1 MGNWNITA
9 YSNTGMTTANTIDH
23 PRRLANARQ
32 KVLPALNIVSAQGLK
47 SVQVKCSMADI
58 ENVDYIAIQDSN
70 YTYFYY
76 VTGPAAPIAA
86 DVWFLPLL
94 LDALLTAEYKVNG
107 VENLA
112 ILGGVTERHHVPKN
126 SDTYGAYTEEDPL
139 LVPSSPLTV
148 FAEEMFTPTPSAG
161 EHQFVE
167 STMALT
173 YMADNADTVDYDGLQ
188 VPQVRATGNNTQV
201 TIGTGGSV
209 GVSYKTPGTEYFDAD
224 NQKVQEG
231 IARARSLGAESA
243 ILNSWLLP
251 DDDYNAVP
259 TADGDVLG
267 MVGIDETEETNS
279 ISFDRGI
286 HVNNKRVIYGSLNKI
301 VMVSPACGTR
311 IEFNPE
317 DVAFEN
323 GVFQNKM
330 KVRKVTDPRPNGR
343 PYFIPANYRESTHTF
358 DNALPGMEWANAP
371 LVYTGKSGSTLEE
384 ISFRSRRQVIDAAFD
399 IAQQRNEQ
407 ALLQG
412 VTPSLGYEPGVISP
426 VLKPI
431 TYQSNYGGKS
441 HEFIAGYDSTYSQ
454 KLGNI
459 YLQGNDFTGFSGISG
474 YLSSAGNA
482 LANFM
487 LDSSSLQAQYM
498 TQARAELQS
507 LALSTCVV
515 APELHFPRSETI
527 RDFVGNNVVV
537 AKYSPRDEDINKL
550 DKILT
555 MFGYKDTKALES
567 SDFTNRSKFN
577 FVSASGVEIGGD
589 LPRWLR
595 EGVAAQLS
603 SGVRV
608 WHQLPDKTA
617 YTDGSNV

>member
-32 KVLPALNIVSAQGLK
+32 KILPALNIVSAQGLK
-47 SVQVKCSMADI
+47 SVQVKCAMSDI

-76 VTGPAAPIAA
+76 VTGPAAPMAN
-86 DVWFLPLL
+86 DVWVLPLVM
-94 LDALLTAEYKVNG
+94 DSLLTAEFKVNG
-107 VENLA
+107 IENLP
-112 ILGGVTERHHVPKN
+112 ILGGVTERHHVPKS

-139 LVPSSPLTV
+139 LVPSAPLTV
-148 FAEEMFTPTPSAG
+148 FAEEMFTPSPGAG
-161 EHQFVE
+161 DHQLVE
-167 STMALT
+167 STLALT
-173 YMADNADTVDYDGLQ
+173 YMADNVDTVDYDGLQ
-188 VPQVRATGNNTQV
+188 VPQVRATGNHTQV
-201 TIGTGGSV
+201 IISTVGSV
-209 GVSYKTPGTEYFDAD
+209 GTSYITPGTEYFDAE
-224 NQKVQEG
+224 NQKVQDG

-243 ILNSWLLP
+243 ILNSWIVP
-251 DDDYNAVP
+251 DDDYSAVP
-259 TADGDVLG
+259 TADGDILG
-267 MVGIDETEETNS
+267 IVGVDETHEANS
-279 ISFDRGI
+279 IRFDNI
-286 HVNNKRVIYGSLNKI
+286 NANNKRVAYGSLNKI

-311 IEFNPE
+311 MEFNPE

-323 GVFQNKM
+323 GVLQSKM

-343 PYFIPANYRESTHTF
+343 PYFIPVNYKESTHTF

-384 ISFRSRRQVIDAAFD
+384 IAFRSRRQVIDAAFD
-399 IAQQRNEQ
+399 IAQQRSEQ
-407 ALLQG
+407 ALWQG
-412 VTPSLGYEPGVISP
+412 VQPQLGYTPGVISP

-431 TYQSNYGGKS
+431 TYKSNFGGQS
-441 HEFIAGYDSTYSQ
+441 HDFVAGYDNTYSQ
-454 KLGNI
+454 KLGDI
-459 YLQGNDFTGFSGISG
+459 YLKGSDFTGFSGISG

-527 RDFVGNNVVV
+527 RDFIGNDVIV
-537 AKYSPRDEDINKL
+537 AQYSPRSEDIQKL

-603 SGVRV
+603 AGVRV
-608 WHQLPDKTA
+608 WHQLPDRTA
-617 YTDGSNV
+617 YTDGSNT